1 MSCIF
6 FFRQKTAYEMRIS
19 DGSSDV
25 CSSDLFGKAAIADAA
40 LGDRLAGAAA
50 GVAIRHRARPDDRS
64 RAQIARLRRMGDEL
78 AEVEGHVDARIGP
91 AERLAV
97 EIDAQRPVQ
106 LTVPPAIAAHLGEIG
121 RGSCRERVGPYG

>member
-1 MSCIF
+1 MIRRPPTSTC
-6 FFRQKTAYEMRIS
+6 TNT
-19 DGSSDV
+19 
-25 CSSDLFGKAAIADAA
+25 LFPYTTLYRSAIADSA

-91 AERLAV
+91 AERPAV
-97 EIDAQRPVQ
+97 EIDAQRSD
-106 LTVPPAIAAHLGEIG
+106 ER
-121 RGSCRERVGPYG
+121 RGGKECVSTCRSRWWPDP